1 MQPYYQDGTVTI
13 YHGDCREVLPEFRK
27 AVVISDPPYNVGYHY
42 DGYKDRL
49 PDEEYDNLLRS
60 MFRPSSVILH
70 YPRDIFRLARMLR
83 REPDRCVSWVYHANT
98 RYQWRMLAWFG
109 VQPDFSRMKQPYK
122 NTSDKRV
129 MRLIAGGSEGCDLY
143 DWWHVE
149 QVKNVS
155 DEKTEHPCQIPVKVM
170 ERAIGVTPADLIAD
184 PFMGSGT
191 TLVAAKRL
199 GRKAIGIELEEKYC
213 EIAAKR
219 LAQGALDLF
228 GEASA

>member
-1 MQPYYQDGTVTI
+1 VKPYYEDAACTI
-13 YHGDCREVLPEFRK
+13 YCGDCREVLPEFRK

-42 DGYKDRL
+42 EGYSDRL
-49 PDEEYDNLLRS
+49 PQADYDELLS
-60 MFRPSSVILH
+60 STMRPSSVMLH
-70 YPRDIFRLARMLR
+70 YPADVFRLSRLIR
-83 REPDRCVSWVYHANT
+83 REPDRCVAWVYHANT
-98 RYQWRMLAWFG
+98 RYQWRLIAWFG
-109 VQPDFSRMKQPYK
+109 VEPDFSRVKQPYK
-122 NTSDKRV
+122 NQGDKRV
-129 MRLIAGGSEGCDLY
+129 RELMQRGSDGTDLY
-143 DWWHVE
+143 DWWHIE

-155 DEKTEHPCQIPVKVM
+155 NEKTAHPCQIPVRVM
-170 ERAIGVTPADLIAD
+170 ERIVGVTPADLIAD

-228 GEASA
+228 GEQSA